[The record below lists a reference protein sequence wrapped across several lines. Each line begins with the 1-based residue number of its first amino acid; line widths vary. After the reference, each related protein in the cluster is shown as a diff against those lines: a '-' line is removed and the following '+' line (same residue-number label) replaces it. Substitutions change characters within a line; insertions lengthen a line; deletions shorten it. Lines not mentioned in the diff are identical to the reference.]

1 MSRPITVS
9 PERLRQILASVRH
22 ATPFTAITFT
32 DAGARKTDNPYLN
45 VYKLTKVNGMTGTIY
60 ANAVNRQAAREGT
73 DPSFQAQPRKWGKR
87 IAPGLVAND
96 TGDQFYLPAQLN
108 PSLKP
113 KPLYLVR
120 AGVGKRLKA
129 VPKEQV
135 AAWLPAAKDGA
146 SAQGLA
152 KPITYR
158 DYSLNSIIAL
168 SLNGQKY
175 RVRQTT

>member
-9 PERLRQILASVRH
+9 PEKLRQILAASVTH
-22 ATPFTAITFT
+22 ATPFTAITLT
-32 DAGARKTDNPYLN
+32 DAGARKTGNPYLG

-60 ANAVNRQAAREGT
+60 ANAVNRQAAREGSPE
-73 DPSFQAQPRKWGKR
+73 PSFQAQPRKWGKR
-87 IAPGLVAND
+87 LSAGLVVND
-96 TGDQFYLPAQLN
+96 AGDQFYLPAQLN
-108 PSLKP
+108 PSLTP

-135 AAWLPAAKDGA
+135 APWLPAHKDGA
-146 SAQGLA
+146 AGQGLA

-158 DYSLNSIIAL
+158 DYALTSLVGLSI
-168 SLNGQKY
+168 NGQKY
-175 RVRQTT
+175 RVR